1 MQEIISEY
9 ALLMNYLCF
18 FGGVWTW
25 KITFFFYNGFEK
37 GAFKKLLLKG
47 SIRRGNTIYR
57 SNWST
62 LGEEGDINN
71 YAKKRARDWDYSG

>member
-37 GAFKKLLLKG
+37 GAF
-47 SIRRGNTIYR
+47 
-57 SNWST
+57 
-62 LGEEGDINN
+62 
-71 YAKKRARDWDYSG
+71 